1 MSDDEAQLFARIP
14 ASLKYLVDQDDRQ
27 NKEIVVSALEKELG
41 VQSEDSVA
49 VIDRRI
55 KRLEDDLEEEKAQLE
70 QRRERLQ
77 TIQSQLE
84 DARSIREQ
92 KVEEDGS
99 YEDRLDEILDQM
111 ESGDLQVV
119 FPTHAI
125 LDELRNEFDR
135 SNQEMHLDL
144 QQRAAA
150 QDRDLV
156 VADFKQALRADDE
169 DRRTPI
175 SEKWDGGESA

>member
-1 MSDDEAQLFARIP
+1 MSDDEAPLFARVP
-14 ASLKYLVDQDDRQ
+14 ASLKYLVDQADRQ
-27 NKEIVVSALEKELG
+27 NKEIVVAALEKELG

-55 KRLEDDLEEEKAQLE
+55 KRLEDDLEEEKEQLE
-70 QRRERLQ
+70 HRRERLQ
-77 TIQSQLE
+77 TIQAQLE

-92 KVEEDGS
+92 KIEEDGS

-111 ESGDLQVV
+111 EAGEFRAV
-119 FPTHAI
+119 FPTHAV
-125 LDELRNEFDR
+125 LDDLRNEFDR

-150 QDRDLV
+150 QDRDLS
-156 VADFKQALRADDE
+156 VADFKQAMRADDE

-175 SEKWDGGESA
+175 GDKWDGGEGQ